1 MIQNDMSRKKKNR
14 TSYCCLNAKIMMF
27 GRKHY
32 FILKAKNDPVPK
44 GLSRLSLLFMG

>member
-1 MIQNDMSRKKKNR
+1 MIQNDMSRKKNE

-32 FILKAKNDPVPK
+32 FILKAKNGPVLK